1 MVAFQNIVFRND
13 VTVHH
18 FGGVDSRCSLNMVS
32 MLDRNAGPSEEREDS
47 NSRSACN

>member
-1 MVAFQNIVFRND
+1 MLIRSVFRND

-18 FGGVDSRCSLNMVS
+18 FGGVNSRSLNMAS
-32 MLDRNAGPSEEREDS
+32 RLDRNAGPSEEREDS